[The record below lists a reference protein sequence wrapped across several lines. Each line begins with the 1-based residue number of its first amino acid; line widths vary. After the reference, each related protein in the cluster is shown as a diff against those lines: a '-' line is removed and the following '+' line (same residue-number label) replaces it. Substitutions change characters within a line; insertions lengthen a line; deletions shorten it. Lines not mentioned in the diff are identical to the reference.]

1 MIEIMNLR
9 NTKLEF
15 LYDIKCDRTSP
26 VGNPFP
32 LENESMRD
40 EVCDKYE
47 LFFKTMFE
55 HQNPDFLAHI
65 RADFLTEMESLDKI
79 LEAIEIY
86 KNNIFK

>member
-1 MIEIMNLR
+1 
-9 NTKLEF
+9 
-15 LYDIKCDRTSP
+15 
-26 VGNPFP
+26 
-32 LENESMRD
+32 MRD